1 MGNKWQA
8 RARVK
13 LTLMI
18 DSQSVWGADCTAGQ
32 VVGQAEREVLEQFE
46 SHMAPTRPMRPLH
59 FSLVKRPEVEMVLVQ
74 QNMPTLENVV
84 TIATEPPLPSTDES
98 RERAVMAATRARAV
112 MEAMRA
118 EIAVLKEERTT
129 ARVQA
134 EQSDALFASIRQIVG
149 HRDQGIEV
157 ATRMAIQA
165 RDVTIRNQQEE
176 IERLKKCAEQRDAEF
191 SKEVERLTA
200 LLEKSR

>member
-74 QNMPTLENVV
+74 QDMQPLQNVI
-84 TIATEPPLPSTDES
+84 TIVAEPPLPSTDES
-98 RERAVMAATRARAV
+98 RARAV

-118 EIAVLKEERTT
+118 EIAGLKEERTT

-134 EQSDALFASIRQIVG
+134 EQSDTLFASIRQIVG